1 MTKNTRFSPE
11 VRQRAIRMVLESQDE
26 YDSQWAAICSIAPKI
41 GCTPETLRVWV
52 RQHER
57 DTGGGDGGLTS
68 AERQR
73 LKELERENRELRR
86 SNDILRQAS
95 AYFGEGGVRPPLEK
109 MMPLL
114 DKLREQYGV
123 GPVCSELHIAPSTY
137 YHCQQQRHH
146 PDKRSARAQH
156 DDWLKIEIQRV
167 YDENHQV
174 YGVRKVWRQLLREG
188 IRVARC
194 TVARL
199 MAVMGLAGVLRGKKV
214 RTTISRKAV
223 AAGDRV
229 NRQFVAERPDQ
240 LWVADFTYVSTW
252 QGFVYVAFIIDVFA
266 GYIVGWRVSSSM
278 ETTFVLDA
286 LEQALWARRPSGTIH
301 HSDKGS
307 QYVSLAY
314 TERLKEA
321 GLLASTGST
330 GDSYDNAMAES
341 INGLYKAEVIHRK
354 SWKNR
359 AEVELATLTWVDW
372 YNNRRLLGR
381 LGHTPPA
388 EAEKAYYASIG
399 NDDLAA

>member
-11 VRQRAIRMVLESQDE
+11 VRQRAVRMVLESQSE
-26 YDSQWAAICSIAPKI
+26 YDSQWATICSIAPKI

-57 DTGGGDGGLTS
+57 DTGGGDGGLTT

-123 GPVCSELHIAPSTY
+123 GPLCSELHIAPSTY

-146 PDKRSARAQH
+146 PDKRSARAQR
-156 DDWLKIEIQRV
+156 DDWLKKEIQRV
-167 YDENHQV
+167 YDENHKV

-252 QGFVYVAFIIDVFA
+252 QGVVYVAFIIDVFA

-286 LEQALWARRPSGTIH
+286 LEQALWARRPSGTVH

-314 TERLKEA
+314 TQRLKEA

-372 YNNRRLLGR
+372 YNNRRLLER